1 MYNQFICTTL
11 PSKVVHINW
20 RFNKT
25 PKPFLN
31 KLKLKEFITTKPGLQ
46 EMFKIPH
53 TDKGHWLTMNKPE
66 NIQHH
71 GIGKQITGFRIHSYC
86 NMLMW

>member
-1 MYNQFICTTL
+1 MYNQFIGTTL
-11 PSKVVHINW
+11 LSKVVPINQ

-25 PKPFLN
+25 LKPFLN

-46 EMFKIPH
+46 EMFKISH
-53 TDKGHWLTMNKPE
+53 TEKGHWLTMSKPE

-71 GIGKQITGFRIHSYC
+71 GIGKQIARFRIHSYC
-86 NMLMW
+86 